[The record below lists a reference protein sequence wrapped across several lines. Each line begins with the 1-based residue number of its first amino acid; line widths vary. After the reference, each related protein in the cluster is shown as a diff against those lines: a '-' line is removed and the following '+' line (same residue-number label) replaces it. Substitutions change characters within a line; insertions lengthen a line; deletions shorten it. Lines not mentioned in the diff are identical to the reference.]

1 MTVFERIKKLSK
13 DRGWSLQT
21 VASKAGLGT
30 NSIYKWK
37 SQTPKL
43 DKLDKVANVLNV
55 SVDYLLGKSDIEKPK
70 SVELTDNDVIMT
82 FEGKPIQEEDRE
94 LIKRLLRG
102 K

>member
-55 SVDYLLGKSDIEKPK
+55 SVDYLLGKSDFEKPK